1 MSDQAFVKAFS
12 RRRPASEPL
21 CTEGDV
27 TEKGSN
33 TEPVAPP
40 LKPDQVINGGNSN
53 DSEFGGLHL
62 DQSVASTDRVWVDHL
77 AEQVSRADYAEN
89 GIPRPHL
96 EAASDFQPLSGPP
109 AADNEF
115 SPDVAD
121 EKTPVPGVI
130 GEAGA
135 VCPTTQT
142 DDPLNS
148 TEATDLVARIQNA
161 YASTFTDAASFVHGE
176 ISNIPP
182 EDVLQGMRQANHG
195 RTADAFPDLRN
206 LDHSAEQQFD
216 VRAAQSVPDQ
226 RQDVAA
232 SEPIIENPFA
242 EPIQNASAQSPSK
255 DVVEENPTLTP
266 STSTE
271 DLPGAQSEPIAHDT
285 SLDPLTF
292 LDGQANSQA
301 SIIPFQA
308 VWEVDV
314 LDVPTTVADL
324 FFEGTLFQQIAER
337 ISEAVESGLNSVIV
351 TSTKAGEGR
360 SSVAVGLAMAAA
372 ASGIRV
378 ALVDANA
385 DQPTLADE
393 LGLELQYGWVD
404 TIRAGLPIKE
414 VAVHA
419 VEDGVTLIP
428 LMPPA
433 GKNAATGYEVVQL
446 VELLKDKFE
455 LVILDGPTSQSVQ
468 IHQCA
473 SAVDSAIIV
482 RDMTRTDSVAINEF
496 SYRLRESGVQG
507 VGVVENF
514 T

>member
-96 EAASDFQPLSGPP
+96 EAASGFQSLSGPP

-115 SPDVAD
+115 SPDVAN

-161 YASTFTDAASFVHGE
+161 YASTFTDAASFVHDE

-206 LDHSAEQQFD
+206 LDHSVEQQFD
-216 VRAAQSVPDQ
+216 VRVAQSIPDQ

-232 SEPIIENPFA
+232 SEPIIKNPFA
-242 EPIQNASAQSPSK
+242 EPIQNAS
-255 DVVEENPTLTP
+255 
-266 STSTE
+266 
-271 DLPGAQSEPIAHDT
+271 AQSEPIAHDT

-433 GKNAATGYEVVQL
+433 GENAATGYEVVQL

>member
-27 TEKGSN
+27 TEKGSK

-89 GIPRPHL
+89 GIPRPNL
-96 EAASDFQPLSGPP
+96 EAASGFQPLSGPP

-115 SPDVAD
+115 SPDVAN

-135 VCPTTQT
+135 VCPRTQT

-161 YASTFTDAASFVHGE
+161 YASTFTDAASFVHDE

-195 RTADAFPDLRN
+195 RTADAFPDFRN
-206 LDHSAEQQFD
+206 LDHSDEQQFD

-226 RQDVAA
+226 QQDVAA

-242 EPIQNASAQSPSK
+242 EPIQNASAQS
-255 DVVEENPTLTP
+255 
-266 STSTE
+266 
-271 DLPGAQSEPIAHDT
+271 EPVAHDT
-285 SLDPLTF
+285 SLDPLAF

-385 DQPTLADE
+385 EQPTLADE

-482 RDMTRTDSVAINEF
+482 RDMTRTDTLAINEF
-496 SYRLRESGVQG
+496 SCRLRESGVQG